1 MNTVNPM
8 SGVPDLSPSPGW
20 RPLEP
25 TPERSFVSGDPAG
38 DRLRVRYCQDE
49 QDRVCARVWF
59 GPGAVGPPGHAHGGA
74 MAAVLDE
81 AMGVAAWVSGHPVVA
96 GRLAVDFRR
105 MLRLGTVASVTTDVH
120 AVEGR
125 KVRVTARLASDDGT
139 LIAEAEAVFVQL
151 GFEALAGLN
160 EIEG

>member
-1 MNTVNPM
+1 MEQTPV
-8 SGVPDLSPSPGW
+8 DFSPPPGW

-25 TPERSFVSGDPAG
+25 QPERSFVSGDPAG
-38 DRLRVRYCQDE
+38 DRLRVRYFQDPAE
-49 QDRVCARVWF
+49 RVCARAWF

-81 AMGVAAWVSGHPVVA
+81 AMGVAAWVAGHPVVA

-105 MLRLGTVASVTTDVH
+105 MLPLGTVASVTTDVH

-125 KVRVTARLASDDGT
+125 KVRVTARLANDEGAT
-139 LIAEAEAVFVQL
+139 VAEAEAVFIQL
-151 GFEALAGLN
+151 RLEALQELN
-160 EIEG
+160 ERNG